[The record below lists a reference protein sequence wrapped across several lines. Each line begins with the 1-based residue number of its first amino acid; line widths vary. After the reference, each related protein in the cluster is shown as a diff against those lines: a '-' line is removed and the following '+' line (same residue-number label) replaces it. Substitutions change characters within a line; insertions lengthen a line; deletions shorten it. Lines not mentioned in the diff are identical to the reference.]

1 MAKVRY
7 KRPKRSR
14 PGRKVYRTS
23 SSFGHKRRDAASAV
37 KVALGIVGLAVLVF
51 IGYSI
56 GAPIQRYIY
65 EKRGEN
71 EKTDESGNTET
82 EYYDDRLPN
91 AVTSFTDFDLD
102 TQTQTETAAENKPA
116 KKGMPDISEIKGAS
130 VSTEAMNDSQ
140 ALADEVSR
148 LKDLGFNAAVF
159 TLKDKGGDIYFRI
172 DSPFASFAGG
182 ENIRSEL
189 FADEIA
195 SAAKS
200 QGLIAVAKINLLQDS
215 NTYGD
220 TAYGSYKDAVGN
232 LWTDSSGNSWLSP
245 YDENTFGFISDISSE
260 ISAAG
265 FDYIIISGLSFPDF
279 STEDYS
285 TLGDALAYG
294 GRYAALVR
302 AANTVYKSTA
312 NTDCK
317 VILEADAAE
326 LENGNAEA
334 VRPDELLFND
344 LAVIY
349 EDKNSPVL
357 SEWKGMKVIPVF
369 SGGYDDVPDNC
380 IIY

>member
-14 PGRKVYRTS
+14 PGRKVYRTR
-23 SSFGHKRRDAASAV
+23 SSFGHKKRDAASAV
-37 KVALGIVGLAVLVF
+37 KVALGVACLAVLVF

-56 GAPIQRYIY
+56 GAPIQQYLY
-65 EKRGEN
+65 EKRAEKEN
-71 EKTDESGNTET
+71 IDVVDNSESS
-82 EYYDDRLPN
+82 YYDDRLPN
-91 AVTSFTDFDLD
+91 AVTSFADFDME
-102 TQTQTETAAENKPA
+102 TETVTETAALPEEKA
-116 KKGMPDISEIKGAS
+116 LTDISEIKGAA
-130 VSTEAMNDSQ
+130 VSTDVMNDSE
-140 ALADEVSR
+140 ALAGEVSQ

-159 TLKDKGGDIYFRI
+159 TLKDRGGDIYFRI

-182 ENIRSEL
+182 NNIKSEL

-200 QGLIAVAKINLLQDS
+200 QGLIAVAKIDLLRDS
-215 NTYGD
+215 NIYGEN
-220 TAYGSYKDAVGN
+220 AYGSYKNADGS
-232 LWTDSSGNSWLSP
+232 LWTDSNGDSWLSP
-245 YDENTFGFISDISSE
+245 YDENTFGFIEDISSE

-265 FDYIIISGLSFPDF
+265 FDYIIISGLSYPDF
-279 STEDYS
+279 TLEDYN
-285 TLGDALAYG
+285 TLGDALGYG

-302 AANTVYKSTA
+302 AANTVYKSAA
-312 NTDCK
+312 NTSCG

-326 LENGNAEA
+326 LESGNAEA
-334 VRPDELLFND
+334 VRPDELLFHD

-349 EDKNSPVL
+349 EDKNVSVS

-369 SGGYDDVPDNC
+369 SGGYDDIPDNC